1 MAAYE
6 ELVAATI
13 PARRAA
19 DLTGVSRATA
29 HSIHHPK
36 PKAPARSVVPV
47 NKLTETESAALLETL
62 NDDRFVDLAPL
73 QIYAHLLDEGT
84 YLCSVSTMYRTLAAN
99 RQVKERRRIARH
111 KPRARP
117 ELVATGP
124 GQVYSWDLTKLKGPV
139 KGKYYDAY
147 VMLDIYSRYI
157 VGV

>member
-1 MAAYE
+1 MRAYKQ
-6 ELVAATI
+6 LVAATI

-19 DLTGVSRATA
+19 DLTGVSRATV
-29 HSIHHPK
+29 HRQHHPK
-36 PKAPARSVVPV
+36 PRMVLLPVAPV
-47 NKLTETESAALLETL
+47 NKLTEAESAMLLETL

-84 YLCSVSTMYRTLAAN
+84 YLGSVSTMYRTLAAN

-124 GQVYSWDLTKLKGPV
+124 GQVYSWDITKLKGPV